1 MIKEKTVTAVILVA
15 GNSTRFGK
23 NRNKNFELVNGK
35 TILSYSIKAFNEN
48 EYIDNIIV
56 VLKEDDKHTVQEIID
71 SENLNKKID
80 LVLGGNSRQESVYN
94 AIKNSNSDIVIIH
107 DGARPAI
114 KQEYITKCIEE
125 MKSFKGVTI
134 GVKSKDTIKITD
146 SDGIVIDT
154 TKRSNTWIIQTPQ
167 CFDRKILLNL
177 HEKYKDEEV
186 TDDCML
192 LEKGGYKIKIIEGD
206 YTNIKVTTY
215 SDINIIRRVVKMRKR
230 VAIFGSTGSIGTST
244 LNVIRNNKD
253 KFEVASLVAGNNI
266 ERLIEQINEFNP
278 KHVYIK
284 SEENSKILKSKF
296 KDLDVY
302 YGEQGMKDISNLT
315 DYDIAVSALVGI
327 AGLEP
332 TYNMIKNGKTV
343 ALANKEVLVAGGEL
357 IINTAKEKNA
367 KLLTVDSEHSA
378 IMQCLNGEENNKI
391 DKILLTASGGPFFDK
406 EITDNI
412 TVEDALNH
420 PTWSMGKKVTID
432 SSTMMNKGF
441 EVIEAKWLFDVEP
454 EKIQVVVH
462 RKSLV
467 HSMVQFEDGTIMAN
481 IGPKSM
487 EIPIAY
493 ALNYP
498 NRLKNNL
505 EKLDLFE
512 VRTLEFEKP
521 DLEKFKCLKLAF
533 EAIKKG
539 HSHQVVLNAA
549 DEVLVNA
556 FLDKKIKYTDIPNMI
571 EKMLNMHKAEKLD
584 TIEKILDLDKRT
596 REETEKLIKIK

>member
-1 MIKEKTVTAVILVA
+1 
-15 GNSTRFGK
+15 
-23 NRNKNFELVNGK
+23 
-35 TILSYSIKAFNEN
+35 
-48 EYIDNIIV
+48 
-56 VLKEDDKHTVQEIID
+56 
-71 SENLNKKID
+71 
-80 LVLGGNSRQESVYN
+80 
-94 AIKNSNSDIVIIH
+94 
-107 DGARPAI
+107 
-114 KQEYITKCIEE
+114 
-125 MKSFKGVTI
+125 MK
-134 GVKSKDTIKITD
+134 
-146 SDGIVIDT
+146 
-154 TKRSNTWIIQTPQ
+154 
-167 CFDRKILLNL
+167 
-177 HEKYKDEEV
+177 
-186 TDDCML
+186 
-192 LEKGGYKIKIIEGD
+192 
-206 YTNIKVTTY
+206 
-215 SDINIIRRVVKMRKR
+215 KR
-230 VAIFGSTGSIGTST
+230 VSIFGSTGSIGTST
-244 LNVIRNNKD
+244 LNVVRNNPEI
-253 KFEVASLVAGNNI
+253 FEIVTLVAGNNI
-266 ERLIEQINEFNP
+266 NRLIEQINEFQP

-284 SEENSKILKSKF
+284 SEENANILKEKF
-296 KDLDVY
+296 SDLDVY

-315 DYDIAVSALVGI
+315 DYDISVSALVGI

-357 IINTAKEKNA
+357 IMKTAKENNA
-367 KLLTVDSEHSA
+367 TLLTVDSEHSA
-378 IMQCLNGEENNKI
+378 IMQCLNGERHNKI

-406 EITDNI
+406 EITENI

-498 NRLKNNL
+498 NRLKNNI

-512 VRTLEFEKP
+512 VETLKFEKP

-533 EAIKKG
+533 DAINKG
-539 HSHQVVLNAA
+539 HSYQVVLNAA

-556 FLDKKIKYTDIPNMI
+556 FLEGKIKYTDIPDII
-571 EKMLNMHKAEKLD
+571 EKMLDAHSGEKLD
-584 TIEKILDLDKRT
+584 TVEKILDLDKKV
-596 REETEKLIKIK
+596 REATEEVVKNM

>member
-1 MIKEKTVTAVILVA
+1 
-15 GNSTRFGK
+15 
-23 NRNKNFELVNGK
+23 
-35 TILSYSIKAFNEN
+35 
-48 EYIDNIIV
+48 
-56 VLKEDDKHTVQEIID
+56 
-71 SENLNKKID
+71 
-80 LVLGGNSRQESVYN
+80 
-94 AIKNSNSDIVIIH
+94 
-107 DGARPAI
+107 
-114 KQEYITKCIEE
+114 

-154 TKRSNTWIIQTPQ
+154 TKRSNTWIVQTPQ

-215 SDINIIRRVVKMRKR
+215 SDINIIRRVVKMKKR

-556 FLDKKIKYTDIPNMI
+556 FIEAKIKYTDIPNMI